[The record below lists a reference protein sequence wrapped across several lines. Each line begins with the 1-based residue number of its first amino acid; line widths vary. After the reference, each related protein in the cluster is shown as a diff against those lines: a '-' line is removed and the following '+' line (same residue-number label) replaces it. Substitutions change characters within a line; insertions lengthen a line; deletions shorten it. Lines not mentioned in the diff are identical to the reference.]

1 MDIFKLIWHII
12 CFIKFINILNYKDLI
27 MEDFHKGN
35 IIYIEDDKLD
45 QISFIN
51 FIDEY
56 KLHYKCTIADSLKE
70 AKKLLNHKHYDI
82 ALIDYKLSDGTAF
95 DVIEK
100 IADTPFIILT
110 GVGDEI
116 VATQAMKR
124 GAYDYIIKDLRGSY
138 LKSLPMI
145 IENTLKRKQ
154 IEEELKNYQNNLEKM
169 VKERTEQLRIEIDE
183 HEKDVEKTIINNKE
197 LAENIKEM
205 KCFKSILNITED
217 IDLTIKE
224 KLNKIVQIL
233 PNAFQEPSNTFI
245 KLKYQDIEFLSN
257 NFKYSTN
264 ILKKDLIIKKE
275 KIGQL
280 EVYLLKENASIDEAL
295 FLESEILF
303 LDTFSNYIINLI
315 INLKRIENLDK
326 AYVDNISK
334 FNFFKAQIKD
344 VNKEIKK
351 MTDLISKL
359 YFNAKGYLDKI
370 IEFVDTNKGKTE
382 KSELTY
388 LNGLK
393 ENFDSLIININNLDN
408 YAEEIKELI
417 KHNKL

>member
-1 MDIFKLIWHII
+1 MD
-12 CFIKFINILNYKDLI
+12 N
-27 MEDFHKGN
+27 FHKGN

-51 FIDEY
+51 FLDEY

-100 IADTPFIILT
+100 IEDTPFIILT

-145 IENTLKRKQ
+145 IENTLKRRQ
-154 IEEELKNYQNNLEKM
+154 IEEELKNYQDNLEKM

-183 HEKDVEKTIINNKE
+183 HEKDVENTMINNKE

-205 KCFKSILNITED
+205 NCFNNLLNVTED
-217 IDLTIKE
+217 VDLELNE

-233 PNAFQEPSNTFI
+233 PNAFQEPGNTCI
-245 KLKYQDIEFLSN
+245 KLKYQDKECLSN
-257 NFKYSTN
+257 NFKYSKN

-275 KIGQL
+275 KVGQI
-280 EVYLLKENASIDEAL
+280 EVCLLKEDTSFDEEL

-303 LDTFSNYIINLI
+303 LDTFSNYLINLI
-315 INLKRIENLDK
+315 INLKKVECLDKENLEK
-326 AYVDNISK
+326 RNK
-334 FNFFKAQIKD
+334 FNVFKDQIKST
-344 VNKEIKK
+344 NKEIKK
-351 MTDLISKL
+351 ISVLISKL
-359 YFNAKGYLDKI
+359 YFNAKEYLEKIIDVVNANNGKSEKEELVYLNELKEDFNSLLINIHNLESSTDKI
-370 IEFVDTNKGKTE
+370 KEIIKYNK
-382 KSELTY
+382 
-388 LNGLK
+388 
-393 ENFDSLIININNLDN
+393 I
-408 YAEEIKELI
+408 
-417 KHNKL
+417 

>member
-1 MDIFKLIWHII
+1 MYLNSIGILFAFFKIDN
-12 CFIKFINILNYKDLI
+12 KFIYKDFFMDNI
-27 MEDFHKGN
+27 HKGN

-51 FIDEY
+51 FLDEY

-100 IADTPFIILT
+100 IEDTPFIILT

-154 IEEELKNYQNNLEKM
+154 IEEELKNYQDNLEKM

-183 HEKDVEKTIINNKE
+183 HEKDVENTMINNKE

-205 KCFKSILNITED
+205 NCFNNLLNITED
-217 IDLTIKE
+217 VDLALNE

-233 PNAFQEPSNTFI
+233 PNAFQEPGNTCI
-245 KLKYQDIEFLSN
+245 KLK
-257 NFKYSTN
+257 
-264 ILKKDLIIKKE
+264 
-275 KIGQL
+275 
-280 EVYLLKENASIDEAL
+280 LL
-295 FLESEILF
+295 
-303 LDTFSNYIINLI
+303 
-315 INLKRIENLDK
+315 
-326 AYVDNISK
+326 
-334 FNFFKAQIKD
+334 AQI
-344 VNKEIKK
+344 IC
-351 MTDLISKL
+351 
-359 YFNAKGYLDKI
+359 
-370 IEFVDTNKGKTE
+370 
-382 KSELTY
+382 
-388 LNGLK
+388 
-393 ENFDSLIININNLDN
+393 
-408 YAEEIKELI
+408 
-417 KHNKL
+417 